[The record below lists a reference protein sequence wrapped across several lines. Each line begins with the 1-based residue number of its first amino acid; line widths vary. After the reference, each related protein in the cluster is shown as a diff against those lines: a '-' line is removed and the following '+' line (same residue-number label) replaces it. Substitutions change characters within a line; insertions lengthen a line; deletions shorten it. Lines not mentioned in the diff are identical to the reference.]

1 MAERDDAP
9 TCGKGLAEHAA
20 VPAKLAELTGALGRV
35 LELHMRAL
43 DLGDPASREEYAA
56 YEELSGTY
64 RAIAGELSAVA
75 RRMAGYRHLPMGRHD
90 MTAMTAPANAEAFA
104 GYVRIEAELLELL
117 EKRLKL
123 DRAMI
128 Q

>member
-1 MAERDDAP
+1 MAERDDTP

-20 VPAKLAELTGALGRV
+20 VPAKLAELTGALGQV

-56 YEELSGTY
+56 YEELSGVY
-64 RAIAGELSAVA
+64 RGIAAELSAVA

-90 MTAMTAPANAEAFA
+90 MAAMTAAENVAAF
-104 GYVRIEAELLELL
+104 GEYVRAEMELAEVL
-117 EKRLKL
+117 EKRLRQ
-123 DRAMI
+123 DRAMM

>member
-1 MAERDDAP
+1 MTERDDTP

-43 DLGDPASREEYAA
+43 DLGDAASREEYAA
-56 YEELSGTY
+56 YEELSGAY
-64 RAIAGELSAVA
+64 RGIAAELAAVA

-90 MTAMTAPANAEAFA
+90 MAAMTAAANAEAFA
-104 GYVRIEAELLELL
+104 GYVRVEGELVELF
-117 EKRLKL
+117 ENRLKM

>member
-1 MAERDDAP
+1 MAEREDAP
-9 TCGKGLAEHAA
+9 TCGRGLAEHAV

-35 LELHMRAL
+35 LELHMAAL
-43 DLGDPASREEYAA
+43 DLGDPASREECAA
-56 YEELSGTY
+56 YEELSGAY

-90 MTAMTAPANAEAFA
+90 MAAMTAPANAEAFA
-104 GYVRIEAELLELL
+104 GYVRIESELAELLEQ
-117 EKRLKL
+117 RLKM
-123 DRAMI
+123 DRAMV

>member
-1 MAERDDAP
+1 MTERDGTP

-43 DLGDPASREEYAA
+43 DLGDAASREEYAA
-56 YEELSGTY
+56 YEELSGAY
-64 RAIAGELSAVA
+64 RAIAAELTAVA

-90 MTAMTAPANAEAFA
+90 MAAMTAAENVAAF
-104 GYVRIEAELLELL
+104 GEYVRVEGELAEVL
-117 EKRLKL
+117 EKRLRQ
-123 DRAMI
+123 DRGMM

>member
-1 MAERDDAP
+1 MTERDDTP

-43 DLGDPASREEYAA
+43 DLGDAASREEYAA
-56 YEELSGTY
+56 YEELSGVY
-64 RAIAGELSAVA
+64 RGIAAELSAVA

-90 MTAMTAPANAEAFA
+90 MAAMTAAENVAAF
-104 GYVRIEAELLELL
+104 GEYVRAEMELAEVL
-117 EKRLKL
+117 EKRLRQ
-123 DRAMI
+123 DRAMM